1 MYAYP
6 QEKII
11 LLIDG
16 ANLFATARA
25 LEIDI
30 DFKRLLNIFR
40 KQGNLV
46 RSLYFTAVAEDQE
59 YSSLKPLIDWLDYN
73 GFDLHTK
80 PMREY
85 KDADGHRKLKNS
97 IQVELVVKAME
108 LSKDIDHFILF
119 SGDGDYC
126 ELVEA
131 LQNRGCRVSV
141 VSSLV
146 PKPPFVADG
155 LRRQADQFIELN
167 DILEDIDIDDEEDGL
182 VPESQL
188 VSEQ

>member
-1 MYAYP
+1 MYVYP
-6 QEKII
+6 WEKII

-25 LEIDI
+25 LQFDI
-30 DFKRLLNIFR
+30 DFKRLLNVFR

-46 RSLYFTAVAEDQE
+46 RALYFTAVAEDQE
-59 YSSLKPLIDWLDYN
+59 YSSIRPLIDWLEFN

-85 KDADGHRKLKNS
+85 KDDAGHRKLKNS

-108 LSKDIDHFILF
+108 LSKDTDHFVLF

-126 ELVEA
+126 DLVEA

-146 PKPPFVADG
+146 PQPPFVADG

-167 DILEDIDIDDEEDGL
+167 NIFEDIDIDDEED
-182 VPESQL
+182 EM
-188 VSEQ
+188 VS